1 MHHTRVL
8 RPAEGV
14 YAFYDGRIEGYR
26 FSELPN
32 WVDEGALALGIASY
46 AVVSGDRALVYDT
59 HTSIE
64 HARFVREALEGEGIE
79 HFTVV
84 LSHWHLD
91 HVAGT
96 EVFRECEVISSERTA
111 ELLQRHTAAIERGE
125 LEGPPPID
133 PLIPPTCTYSGRLE
147 LEVGA
152 TKVELIH
159 LNIHSDDATVLW
171 LPQRGILLCG
181 DTMEDT
187 VTYVDEPQAF
197 DAHLRDLAELRSLGP
212 ERILPNHGDPEVIDG
227 GGYSA
232 GLISATEQ
240 YIDVLRRI
248 PEEPRLR
255 ELSLREVAAEPLE
268 AGWITYFE
276 PYEEVHR
283 ENVATVLASGASG
296 QLRRIYPYNDED
308 QLREFHGFVDEA
320 KARREAGLDDG

>member
-8 RPAEGV
+8 RPAEEV

-26 FSELPN
+26 FSERPN

-147 LEVGA
+147 LEVG
-152 TKVELIH
+152 TMKVELIH

-187 VTYVDEPQAF
+187 VTYVGEPECF
-197 DAHLRDLAELRSLGP
+197 TDHLADLDRLWDLAP
-212 ERILPNHGDPEVIDG
+212 ARILPNHGDPETIAG
-227 GGYSA
+227 GGYA
-232 GLISATEQ
+232 PELIRATQQ
-240 YIDVLRRI
+240 YIEALQRCREDPQLRGT
-248 PEEPRLR
+248 
-255 ELSLREVAAEPLE
+255 SLRKLIAEPLE
-268 AGWITYFE
+268 AGWINYFA
-276 PYEEVHR
+276 PYEAVH
-283 ENVATVLASGASG
+283 EQNLETVLKQALS
-296 QLRRIYPYNDED
+296 
-308 QLREFHGFVDEA
+308 
-320 KARREAGLDDG
+320 